1 MTSRE
6 WIKQPLAR
14 SIKRIGGDAPSIYQV
29 RRQLAEIELND
40 LLQNPSDELQRYQV
54 SFPHSSKTVP
64 HRAARKATFIRLL
77 MLIIFFIFPIL
88 SIALSLSNG
97 ETPPGGWG
105 LTIGMLVFSSL
116 AVGQTSSLSL
126 EQQLRPLR

>member
-1 MTSRE
+1 MTTRE
-6 WIKQPLAR
+6 WIKHALAR
-14 SIKRIGGDAPSIYQV
+14 SIQRNAEEASSTRQF
-29 RRQLAEIELND
+29 RRQLAEIAND
-40 LLQNPSDELQRYQV
+40 LPQNASDELQRYQV